1 MADADSSLQ
10 IDGARRRVSAILL
23 VTLLVALGLRPF
35 LPYHDAVPLQRDS
48 LTWIERTD
56 PASEDSVEW
65 MLRSEHFIG
74 YRPATAVS
82 FAVGHRMHG
91 YCERGF
97 RGVDLGMHATA
108 ILLVLLVGV
117 RVFGVLPGALGALLF
132 AAHPA
137 ADEVVP
143 FLARR
148 SYAFATAGA
157 FLGLLLA
164 TYGARRGVVAF
175 ALTGPALL
183 LGMFAHELGALQ
195 ALALPVVTLACAAH
209 RGRAALLTAWG
220 WAWIAAGAWIRS
232 GVMRDVE
239 GYPFGDDRW
248 GRAGEVMERYGASLG
263 GVLLADGPWLWVS
276 VIAGALA
283 LVAAVQLAFARRP
296 AALALAAVLLA
307 YGAVVSY
314 QAVWF
319 PRQAYCSAAVG
330 ALFVAALGRDGVL
343 REGASA
349 GSRALAAVPLAAV
362 LVTIV
367 AASPLWR
374 GAGPER
380 LARAYASTAFVQG
393 ARDAAATIEGPADLG
408 LVARIEPVEPT
419 PTGALLPVRKNK
431 RRLAG
436 LHRRIPFLWLQHVL
450 EGTDVKAREM
460 VYVVGSESE
469 ARLVT
474 EGGASVELGADVVAF
489 DARAGRAARVPERRR
504 TVELSVPRNVEH
516 EPFLWSNLDG
526 PGVLVPWPR

>member
-1 MADADSSLQ
+1 MADADAPLRPG
-10 IDGARRRVSAILL
+10 GAWRSMRAALL

-48 LTWIERTD
+48 LKWIERTD
-56 PASEDSVEW
+56 PASEESVEW

-82 FAVGHRMHG
+82 FALGHRMHG

-97 RGVDLGMHATA
+97 RGVDLGLHALS
-108 ILLVLLVGV
+108 IVLVLLVGV
-117 RVFGVLPGALGALLF
+117 RVFGVMPGAIGAILF

-164 TYGARRGVVAF
+164 TYGARRSMVAF
-175 ALTGPALL
+175 ALTGPVLL
-183 LGMFAHELGALQ
+183 IGMFAHELGALQ
-195 ALALPVVTLACAAH
+195 ALVLPVVALACTAH

-220 WAWIAAGAWIRS
+220 WAWIGAGVWIRS

-239 GYPFGDDRW
+239 GYPIGDDRW
-248 GRAGEVMERYGASLG
+248 GRAGEVMERFGASLG
-263 GVLLADGPWLWVS
+263 GVLSAEGPWLWV
-276 VIAGALA
+276 VAVAGALA
-283 LVAAVQLAFARRP
+283 LVAAVQFAVARRP
-296 AALALAAVLLA
+296 AALALAAVLLL

-319 PRQAYCSAAVG
+319 PRQAYCSAALG
-330 ALFVAALGRDGVL
+330 ALFVAALVRDGVL
-343 REGASA
+343 GEGASA
-349 GSRALAAVPLAAV
+349 ASRAVAAVPLAAV

-380 LARAYASTAFVQG
+380 LARAHASTAFVRG
-393 ARDAAATIEGPADLG
+393 ARTAAGSIDEPAELG
-408 LVARIEPVEPT
+408 LVVRIEPVKPA

-431 RRLAG
+431 RRLAD
-436 LHRRIPFLWLQHVL
+436 LHRRIPFLWLQHLL
-450 EGTDVKAREM
+450 ERTDVTPREM
-460 VYVVGSESE
+460 LYVVGGESE
-469 ARLVT
+469 AHLLT
-474 EGGASVELGADVVAF
+474 EGGASVELGADTVAF
-489 DARAGRAARVPERRR
+489 DARAGRAARVPERQRV
-504 TVELSVPRNVEH
+504 VELAVPRNVEH
-516 EPFLWSNLDG
+516 APFLWSNLEG
-526 PGVLVPWPR
+526 SGTLMPWPR